1 MYKVVITDNPPQSLD
16 ADNAIFAP
24 LGAKVVAGKCKTAEE
39 VIALAAD
46 ADCVITG
53 FAPINAVVIAAMKK
67 VRVIVRFG
75 IGYDSVDV
83 VAAAKAGIPVC
94 NVPDY
99 CLNEVA
105 DHTLALILAST
116 RGIVPH
122 CVDIRSGNWRL
133 AVPLETM
140 RTLRD
145 TTVGLVG
152 FGRIGREVAARL
164 KPFKGRILVYDPV
177 LDKQVIQQ
185 AGYEPVI
192 LDELLALSDV
202 VTLHCPS
209 SPKTRGLINRETL
222 AKMKRGAL
230 LVNASRGDLVVTAD
244 LIEALRTGQLSG
256 AALDV
261 VNPEPIPKDSP
272 LLAMDN
278 VILTPHAAATSVKS
292 EQNLRTT
299 AAQIA
304 ARALRGEKL
313 PNVVNGVG

>member
-1 MYKVVITDNPPQSLD
+1 MYKVVITDNPPQNLD
-16 ADNAIFAP
+16 NDNAIFAP
-24 LGAKVVAGKCKTAEE
+24 LGATVVAARCKTAEE

-46 ADCVITG
+46 ADAIIAG
-53 FAPINAVVIAAMKK
+53 FAPINATVIAALRKA
-67 VRVIVRFG
+67 RVIVRLG

-122 CVDIRSGNWRL
+122 CVDVRAGHWRL
-133 AVPLETM
+133 VVPLETM

-164 KPFKGRILVYDPV
+164 KPFKGRVLVFDPV
-177 LDKQVIQQ
+177 ADPQ
-185 AGYEPVI
+185 AVREAGFEPAGF
-192 LDELLALSDV
+192 DELLAASDLV
-202 VTLHCPS
+202 SLHCPS
-209 SPKTRGLINRETL
+209 TPKTRGMINREAL
-222 AKMKRGAL
+222 GRMKKGAL

-244 LIEALRTGQLSG
+244 LIEALRSGHLAG

-261 VNPEPIPKDSP
+261 VSPEPIPKDSP
-272 LLAMDN
+272 LLAMNN
-278 VILTPHAAATSVKS
+278 VILAPHAAATSAKA
-292 EQNLRTT
+292 EQNLRST
-299 AAQIA
+299 AARIA
-304 ARALRGEKL
+304 AMVLRGEK
-313 PNVVNGVG
+313 PINVVNGVA

>member
-1 MYKVVITDNPPQSLD
+1 MYKVVITDNPPPSLD
-16 ADNAIFAP
+16 NDNAIFVP
-24 LGAKVVAGKCKTAEE
+24 LGAQVVAGKCKTAEE

-46 ADCVITG
+46 ADAVITG
-53 FAPINAVVIAAMKK
+53 FAPITAAVIATMKK
-67 VRVIVRFG
+67 VRVIVRLG

-83 VAAAKAGIPVC
+83 AAAAKAGIPVC

-116 RGIVPH
+116 RGIVPL
-122 CVDIRSGNWRL
+122 CVDVRGGNWRL
-133 AVPLETM
+133 AVPLGSM

-164 KPFKGRILVYDPV
+164 KPFHGRVLVFDPV
-177 LDKQVIQQ
+177 ADPAAVRL
-185 AGYEPVI
+185 AGFEPVAF
-192 LDELLALSDV
+192 DELLATSDIV
-202 VTLHCPS
+202 SLHCPS
-209 SPKTRGLINRETL
+209 SPKTRGMINREAL
-222 AKMKRGAL
+222 AKMKKGAQ

-244 LIEALRTGQLSG
+244 LVEALRSGQLSG

-261 VNPEPIPKDSP
+261 FSPEPIPNDSP
-272 LLAMDN
+272 LLGMGN

-313 PNVVNGVG
+313 INVVNGVA

>member
-1 MYKVVITDNPPQSLD
+1 MYKVVITDNPPPSLD
-16 ADNAIFAP
+16 NDNAIFAP
-24 LGAKVVAGKCKTAEE
+24 LGAQVVAGKCKTAEE

-46 ADCVITG
+46 ADAVITG
-53 FAPINAVVIAAMKK
+53 FAPITAAVIATMKK

-83 VAAAKAGIPVC
+83 AAAAKAGIPVC

-122 CVDIRSGNWRL
+122 CVDVRGGNWRL
-133 AVPLETM
+133 AVPLESM

-164 KPFKGRILVYDPV
+164 KPFHGRVLVFDPV
-177 LDKQVIQQ
+177 ADPAAVRQ
-185 AGYEPVI
+185 AGFEPVAF
-192 LDELLALSDV
+192 DELLAASDV
-202 VTLHCPS
+202 VSLHCPS
-209 SPKTRGLINRETL
+209 SPKTRGMINREVL
-222 AKMKRGAL
+222 AKMKKGAQ

-244 LIEALRTGQLSG
+244 LVEALRSGHLSG

-272 LLAMDN
+272 LLAMGN

-313 PNVVNGVG
+313 INVVNGVG